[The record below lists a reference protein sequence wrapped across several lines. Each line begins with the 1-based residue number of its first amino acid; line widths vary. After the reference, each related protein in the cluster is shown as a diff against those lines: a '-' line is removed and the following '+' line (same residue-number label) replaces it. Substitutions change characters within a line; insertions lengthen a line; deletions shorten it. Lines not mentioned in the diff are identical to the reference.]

1 MLKQIEAQAFRA
13 SEIANRLLDLARSD
27 GDLHEIVPVNSLVRE
42 TLALFGPQVRGKR
55 IEIEA
60 DLAELPDL
68 IGNRGRL
75 QQVLLN
81 LLWNAV
87 DAMPDGGRIDVST
100 RRRGREVCI
109 AVRDSGVGIP
119 AEVLP
124 RLYDPFF
131 STKRRRGGT
140 GLGLSVSY
148 GIVEEHGGRF
158 EVDSEPGGGTDFRV
172 YLPCVTARARQA
184 G

>member
-1 MLKQIEAQAFRA
+1 
-13 SEIANRLLDLARSD
+13 
-27 GDLHEIVPVNSLVRE
+27 
-42 TLALFGPQVRGKR
+42 
-55 IEIEA
+55 
-60 DLAELPDL
+60 
-68 IGNRGRL
+68 
-75 QQVLLN
+75 VLLN

-87 DAMPDGGRIDVST
+87 DAMPNGGRIGVST
-100 RRRGREVCI
+100 RRGGREVCI

-119 AEVLP
+119 AEILP

-158 EVDSEPGGGTDFRV
+158 EVDSEPDKGTDFRL
-172 YLPCVTARARQA
+172 YLPCVPERARQA